1 MKLSAVLIVKNEK
14 DHIETVLKS
23 IEGVD
28 EIIVC
33 DTGSTD
39 NTVELARAM
48 GATVFEDYKW
58 EDDFAAARNH
68 ALSHAS
74 GEWVLSID
82 GDEKLEVEGVSKIR
96 RIVRDA
102 TDAQKTFSVNMW
114 SKGQVHRL
122 PRIFR
127 NDGTV
132 SWVGRGHETL
142 SPIQENL
149 VDVVIEYGHS
159 TAHLLDPDRMM
170 RILEKSVIENPTPR
184 DKYYLAREY
193 YYRRRYGDAIVMYQQ
208 YLKVSTWVPEK
219 ADGWLMLAY
228 CYWYNF
234 QGDDAR
240 EACLQAI
247 GLNPDFKEALLLM
260 AEMHYSPLKEKW
272 QQFADCAQ
280 NTKVLFIRTP

>member
-1 MKLSAVLIVKNEK
+1 MTLSAVLIVKNEK

-23 IEGVD
+23 LEGVD

-48 GATVFEDYKW
+48 GAKVFEDYEW
-58 EDDFAAARNH
+58 NDDFAEARNH
-68 ALSHAS
+68 ALSHAT
-74 GEWVLSID
+74 GDWVLSID
-82 GDEKLEVEGVSKIR
+82 ADEKLEPGGVQKIR
-96 RIVRDA
+96 HIIRDA
-102 TDAQKTFSVNMW
+102 FITQKTFSVKMM
-114 SKGQVHRL
+114 SHGQIHML

-127 NDGTV
+127 NDGSV
-132 SWVGRGHETL
+132 EWNGKGHETL
-142 SPIQENL
+142 SPVQANL
-149 VDVVIEYGHS
+149 TDVLIEYGHS

-170 RILEKSVIENPTPR
+170 RILEKSVKEAPTPR
-184 DKYYLAREY
+184 DRYYLAREY
-193 YYRRRYGDAIVMYQQ
+193 FYRRRYTDAIVMCQQ
-208 YLKVSTWVPEK
+208 YLKGATWVPEK
-219 ADGWLMLAY
+219 ADGYLMLAY

-280 NTKVLFIRTP
+280 NANVLFIRKT